1 MYEIQGYCCR
11 QLNSKNRY
19 SGMSIECSFRHASL
33 SGGYTSESWAQGVA
47 SLRSRTKAKNE

>member
-47 SLRSRTKAKNE
+47 SLRPLTKAKNE